1 MTRRGRRSVF
11 DRLVRAREAL
21 ARAKDRGADP
31 WELAELQSRHDAA
44 LEAAAEAGSAPELA
58 LAPAEYPA
66 PRRPEPPIPLTWV
79 DESGRSRKGE
89 AGRG

>member
-1 MTRRGRRSVF
+1 MSRRSSLF

-21 ARAKDRGADP
+21 ARAKASGADP
-31 WELAELQSRHDAA
+31 WRVAELQQRHDELAA
-44 LEAAAEAGSAPELA
+44 RAADAAAPELA
-58 LAPAEYPA
+58 LAEYPA

-89 AGRG
+89 VGRG